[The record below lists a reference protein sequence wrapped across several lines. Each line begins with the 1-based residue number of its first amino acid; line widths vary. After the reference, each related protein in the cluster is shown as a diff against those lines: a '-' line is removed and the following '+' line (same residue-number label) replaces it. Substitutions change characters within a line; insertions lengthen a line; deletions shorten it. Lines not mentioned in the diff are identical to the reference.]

1 MFEKNDLYSIII
13 LMVEFTR
20 EHFMKKIYTCIDIG
34 NDTIRILVSE
44 YYHKR
49 FRTLAVS
56 SVRSK
61 GIKNGVIVDENL
73 LLERLKLS
81 LDDITSRINIPI
93 KKAIITIPACEAEY
107 TLTHGNVPIVNDEK
121 MVTQK
126 DVLRV
131 QNASLNDVLPNMEL
145 VNITPIDFT
154 IYENGSEIETLK
166 DPKNK
171 ICDRLGIRAMMVCV
185 PKSHVV
191 SYAKV
196 VEAAKV
202 EVVDLVLSPIADFEE
217 ASFED
222 MDTCATAFINIGRD
236 TTTVSTFNKGIITNS
251 SVLKIGSKVID
262 EDISYIYYTT
272 KKVARK
278 IKENFGIAHT
288 RYANKTETYETRDVN
303 GKLVNINQYELS
315 KVINKRLVEILNVAK
330 NELKVLTNKQIRY
343 IMVLGGITDMPALN
357 FVLEDVF
364 GKMAKTHTI
373 NTLGIRKARFITAS
387 GALKHF
393 VKKIKLRGKEYSM
406 FSSEDEDGLVHSKT
420 RIGRNDSVFGRVFNY
435 FFDN

>member
-1 MFEKNDLYSIII
+1 
-13 LMVEFTR
+13 
-20 EHFMKKIYTCIDIG
+20 MKKIYTCIDIG

-61 GIKNGVIVDENL
+61 GVKNGVIVDENL
-73 LLERLKLS
+73 LLERLRLA
-81 LDDITSRINIPI
+81 LNDIESRINLPI
-93 KKAIITIPACEAEY
+93 KKAIITIPACDAEY
-107 TLTHGNVPIVNDEK
+107 SLVHGNVPIVNEEK
-121 MVTQK
+121 MVTKK

-131 QNASLNDVLPNMEL
+131 QNASLNDILPNMEL

-154 IYENGSEIETLK
+154 IYENGSEIETIK

-185 PKSHVV
+185 PKAHVV

-217 ASFED
+217 VYDEE
-222 MDTCATAFINIGRD
+222 MLKETTAVINIGRN
-236 TTTVSTFNKGIITNS
+236 TTTIGMFNKGIITNS
-251 SVLKIGSKVID
+251 SVLKIGSRIID
-262 EDISYIYYTT
+262 DDISYIYYTT

-278 IKENFGIAHT
+278 VKENFGVAHP
-288 RYANKTETYETRDVN
+288 RYTNKTETYETRDVN
-303 GKLVNINQYELS
+303 GKLVSINQYELS

-343 IMVLGGITDMPALN
+343 IMVLGGITDMPGVN

-364 GKMAKTHTI
+364 GKQAKTYTI

-406 FSSEDEDGLVHSKT
+406 FSSEEEDNLVHSKT
-420 RIGRNDSVFGRVFNY
+420 RIGKSESVFGRFFNY